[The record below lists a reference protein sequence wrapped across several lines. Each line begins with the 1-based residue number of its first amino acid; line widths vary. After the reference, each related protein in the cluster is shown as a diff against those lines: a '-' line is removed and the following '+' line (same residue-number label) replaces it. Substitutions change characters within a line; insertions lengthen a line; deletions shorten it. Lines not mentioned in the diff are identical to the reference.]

1 MRRVLLG
8 LALAVVTTVGTASAD
23 TFQILPQAPV
33 NLPSASVPNQPGQIS
48 VPTPLSTPPAASRQL
63 SFQELTTVW
72 QGAGNAYGIP
82 WQVLAAINKV
92 ESNFGR
98 NMGPSSAGAVGW
110 MQFMPSTWARW
121 GVDANGDGIADP
133 WNPQDAIYAA
143 ARYLAASGGSQDIAR
158 AVLSYNHA
166 QWYVNEVL
174 QLAQTFGSGGVAQTY
189 QLDQLQVSLDKAR
202 SDVVQANKQLL
213 AAELRDRI
221 LARAER
227 RALLRT
233 QNVPLLSA
241 QLELQKA
248 ATLVGVRHHAASV
261 EVARLRTRLSQAE
274 NELGQA
280 GTQVASAPAAAA
292 TPMFGAPTAQG
303 NYVFPVGG
311 GPSVVS
317 AAHTHHD
324 YPAVDI
330 AAPEG
335 SPEYALSDA
344 VVLKAWSYPDPRCG
358 IGITLRTRDGLTWT
372 YCHLSYLEPTVTAGA
387 VLSAG
392 APVGLVGHT
401 GDATGPHL
409 HLQLA
414 PPRIYPQSM
423 PWFRHFAGLAFRWQD
438 APTPQPL
445 PASTRAPV
453 FVQVPNSSQPSAGAA
468 FVPVPNSSQPTASS
482 QGVVR
487 FTR

>member
-1 MRRVLLG
+1 MKRVLLG

-33 NLPSASVPNQPGQIS
+33 SLPSALVPNQPGQIS
-48 VPTPLSTPPAASRQL
+48 VPTPISTPPAVSQPL
-63 SFQELTTVW
+63 SFQQLNAIW
-72 QGAGNAYGIP
+72 QSAGSAYGIP

-110 MQFMPSTWARW
+110 MQFMPSTWDRW

-133 WNPQDAIYAA
+133 WNPEDAIYAA
-143 ARYLAASGGSQDIAR
+143 ARYLAASGGGQDIAR

-174 QLAQTFGSGGVAQTY
+174 QLAQSFGSGGVGQTF

-202 SDVVQANKQLL
+202 SDVVQANQKLL
-213 AAELRDRI
+213 AAERQDRV
-221 LARAER
+221 LAKAEARALR
-227 RALLRT
+227 RS
-233 QNVPLLSA
+233 QSVSLLSA

-261 EVARLRTRLSQAE
+261 EVARLSAGLANAEAELEQAK
-274 NELGQA
+274 
-280 GTQVASAPAAAA
+280 TQVVSMPASVA
-292 TPMFGAPTAQG
+292 TPMFGAPSAQG

-344 VVLKAWSYPDPRCG
+344 VVLRAWSYPDPACG
-358 IGITLRTRDGLTWT
+358 IGITLRTSDGLTWT
-372 YCHLSYLEPTVTAGA
+372 YCHLSYLEPTVKAGA

-409 HLQLA
+409 HLQLD
-414 PPRIYPQSM
+414 PPTRFPQSM
-423 PWFRHFAGLAFRWQD
+423 PWFQHFAGLAFRWQD
-438 APTPQPL
+438 APTPKPM
-445 PASTRAPV
+445 AVSTQAPV
-453 FVQVPNSSQPSAGAA
+453 FVQVPNSSQQSA
-468 FVPVPNSSQPTASS
+468 PS
-482 QGVVR
+482 QGVIR